1 MRNGR
6 QLGRWANRQGN
17 SERLRD
23 MCLPLIA
30 CLSSFLPAALS
41 LCLAGSLLVCLA
53 GCSGLKLPAGP
64 VVPTVPV
71 SGRILESGLLED
83 KPLSGARVVIN
94 GSAPVLTDS
103 DGRFLA
109 DVPVPTASG
118 ASLRVVVTVAKH
130 GYSTHISEASVSS
143 SGGDV
148 GNIYLVPVSDSSSLS
163 GRVVE
168 KGSGRPIPA
177 AEVQLLVSG
186 GASRRTITAAD
197 GSFLLSGITPP
208 EGEFGLRA
216 RHPDYLAVLNPQTG
230 ELAMTVNLRSG
241 DERTNSVVVE
251 LFPLGTPTKLTGS
264 VFKGETLEPV
274 ANATVWV
281 GDKRGTTDV
290 NGNFVISDAPT
301 GLQVPVRVEPPDT
314 TLQPLTENLTIN
326 GEPLLLF
333 LGTAGSQLPPFPYT
347 VAGKVTLEG
356 ESNHSGVRVEAFRD
370 DAVVDAAITDVD
382 GRYQMWLP
390 PGTYTLRASRDG
402 FQTVTQT
409 VRLLPG
415 VAVRDV
421 NFTLPRQSAKMRR
434 AAQFSR
440 QGG

>member
-1 MRNGR
+1 MRNSR
-6 QLGRWANRQGN
+6 QLGRWANRKGSN
-17 SERLRD
+17 ERLRG
-23 MCLPLIA
+23 MFLPLIA

-71 SGRILESGLLED
+71 SGRVLESGLLED

-148 GNIYLVPVSDSSSLS
+148 GNIYLVPVSGSSSLG

-230 ELAMTVNLRSG
+230 ELTVTVNLRSG
-241 DERTNSVVVE
+241 DERINSVIVE
-251 LFPLGTPTKLTGS
+251 LFPLGTPTRLTGS

-301 GLQVPVRVEPPDT
+301 GGQVPVRVEPPDT

-333 LGTAGSQLPPFPYT
+333 LGTAGSQLPPFPFT
-347 VAGKVTLEG
+347 IAGKVTLEG
-356 ESNHSGVRVEAFRD
+356 ESNHSGVRVEALRD
-370 DAVVDAAITDVD
+370 GSVVDAAITDVD
-382 GRYQMWLP
+382 GRYQIWLP
-390 PGTYTLRASRDG
+390 PGTYTLRASHDG

-415 VAVRDV
+415 MAVRDV
-421 NFTLPRQSAKMRR
+421 NFTLPRQSAKMSR

-440 QGG
+440 